1 MNKIIFFLFLLLSE
15 VLNGEYQLLIHKFL
29 FGEISYDM
37 DLINQ
42 NNNNDD
48 LNYYGLIE
56 NIQNILDIEF
66 INLESINALM
76 KRKKNHLLYILNKE
90 DLHYINFFPNNI
102 FFIVKKDLIEF
113 LEDGYQNYNIFS
125 LNCEKESSFS
135 KLLNLKKKYYVKIG
149 KRIDD
154 ILQNF
159 LYILI
164 FLSAFICIIISFIMT
179 KIITNLN
186 GYHQLG
192 ISFLICISSYLLF
205 ISILINAVYF
215 SFFKNRQFCF
225 IMEYTTILIYSFYKS
240 NLYPILLLI
249 LLGWGTIF
257 FGWGQKFRKLNKLIF
272 IVDLLSSILITIA
285 VYFIKSKN
293 KLNLF
298 YIKNYL
304 EYLAILCMSIF
315 SIFKRLIPLSNQ
327 TKYEQRINSHLVKI
341 YEFKYNRLFL
351 INLIIFSY
359 TIFFMITPFLECKF
373 INFYANNYNIHY
385 VFQLFYET
393 IFIIFIFVGFLP
405 QKLPENYFD
414 DVVFKYKTQIFL
426 RANIYEEE
434 YFNPSINDDNDMN
447 YSRKLNISILTPEKL
462 REITKKKK
470 FPILLINPFISTN
483 NNKLFKEINFG
494 IVSKST

>member
-1 MNKIIFFLFLLLSE
+1 M
-15 VLNGEYQLLIHKFL
+15 
-29 FGEISYDM
+29 
-37 DLINQ
+37 
-42 NNNNDD
+42 
-48 LNYYGLIE
+48 
-56 NIQNILDIEF
+56 
-66 INLESINALM
+66 
-76 KRKKNHLLYILNKE
+76 
-90 DLHYINFFPNNI
+90 
-102 FFIVKKDLIEF
+102 
-113 LEDGYQNYNIFS
+113 
-125 LNCEKESSFS
+125 
-135 KLLNLKKKYYVKIG
+135 
-149 KRIDD
+149 
-154 ILQNF
+154 
-159 LYILI
+159 
-164 FLSAFICIIISFIMT
+164 
-179 KIITNLN
+179 
-186 GYHQLG
+186 
-192 ISFLICISSYLLF
+192 
-205 ISILINAVYF
+205 
-215 SFFKNRQFCF
+215 
-225 IMEYTTILIYSFYKS
+225 
-240 NLYPILLLI
+240 
-249 LLGWGTIF
+249 
-257 FGWGQKFRKLNKLIF
+257 IF

-426 RANIYEEE
+426 RANICEEE